1 MQLSSISP
9 FGRAFRV
16 FSGGGFSRLTTFES
30 EEEKERFKIPS
41 FTRLLSSLVYVFA

>member
-9 FGRAFRV
+9 FGRVFRV
-16 FSGGGFSRLTTFES
+16 FPGGCFSRITTFES
-30 EEEKERFKIPS
+30 EEEKKRFKIPR